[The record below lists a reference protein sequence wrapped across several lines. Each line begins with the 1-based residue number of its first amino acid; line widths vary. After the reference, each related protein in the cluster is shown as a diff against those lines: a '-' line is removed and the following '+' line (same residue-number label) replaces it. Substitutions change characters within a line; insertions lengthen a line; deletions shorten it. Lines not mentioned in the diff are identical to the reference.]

1 MTVADVG
8 RFFRAGRLTAVPRR
22 WRDRVAVARYVA
34 SSVLPELLEPIGER
48 ELTGRLAAVVDDP
61 VAMRRALVDLGL
73 VQRARDGSVYWRSE
87 RTEHDDAPDDPRDA
101 ARDDAARDD
110 AARSD
115 LGRSGGGRLR
125 AREPRDEQH
134 TARRASHTEG

>member
-1 MTVADVG
+1 VTVADVG
-8 RFFRAGRLTAVPRR
+8 RFFRDGRLTTVPRR

-61 VAMRRALVDLGL
+61 VGMRRALVDLGL

-101 ARDDAARDD
+101 ARGDAAG
-110 AARSD
+110 SD
-115 LGRSGGGRLR
+115 VGHPAGPHRRTDGH
-125 AREPRDEQH
+125 RDERH
-134 TARRASHTEG
+134 TPYRTPHTES

>member
-1 MTVADVG
+1 VTVADVG
-8 RFFRAGRLTAVPRR
+8 RFFRDGRLTVVPRR

-61 VAMRRALVDLGL
+61 VGMRRALVDLGL
-73 VQRARDGSVYWRSE
+73 VQRARDGSVYWRGE

-101 ARDDAARDD
+101 TRG
-110 AARSD
+110 D
-115 LGRSGGGRLR
+115 LGHPPGAHLR
-125 AREPRDEQH
+125 AGARRDEQH
-134 TARRASHTEG
+134 TAHPTSHTEG

>member
-8 RFFRAGRLTAVPRR
+8 RFFRDGRLTAVPRR

-73 VQRARDGSVYWRSE
+73 VQRARDGSVYWRGE
-87 RTEHDDAPDDPRDA
+87 RTEHDDAPDDPRDVG
-101 ARDDAARDD
+101 RGDV
-110 AARSD
+110 ARSD
-115 LGRSGGGRLR
+115 VGHLSGGHLR